1 MFVLQN
7 GSPIGQVSTARHASV
22 ARMRTLLVLVI
33 VVWLAAC
40 AHSPAATSM
49 PPAACPVAAAAALPP
64 EDAALRRWK
73 AIVADDFRPPA
84 GTEPA
89 ALVPELVA
97 YLASVDPERR
107 DTIAYTVLDRWIGKQ
122 VLSAADVHALV
133 ERLVAN
139 LRGPLDAPDGVY
151 GRSFSA
157 LVLASIVERDA
168 AAPVLSD
175 AERRT
180 ILAAARDYAHRETDL
195 RGHTGERGWAHG
207 AAHTADLLAQLAK
220 LPSLTDDDRA
230 VMLDAVAGFV
240 VRRHGQVLHDG
251 EDGRLGVAVVAAAK
265 AGLAP
270 PALAAWLAQI
280 KAPLTERFTPKFD
293 APHYAA
299 YRNARNLLFTLY
311 VQLSLM
317 PEPSDGQRRLLEA
330 VRTTLAD

>member
-1 MFVLQN
+1 
-7 GSPIGQVSTARHASV
+7 
-22 ARMRTLLVLVI
+22 MRTLLALFTVAG
-33 VVWLAAC
+33 LAAC
-40 AHSPAATSM
+40 AHSSQATSTPTSTQ
-49 PPAACPVAAAAALPP
+49 PPACPVVAAGATLPA

-84 GTEPA
+84 GTAPA
-89 ALVPELVA
+89 SLVPELVA

-107 DTIAYTVLDRWIGKQ
+107 DTVAYSVLDRWIGKQ
-122 VLSAADVHALV
+122 VLSAADVRALA
-133 ERLVAN
+133 ERLLAN

-195 RGHTGERGWAHG
+195 RGHTGARGWAHA

-220 LPSLTDDDRA
+220 LPALTDDDRA
-230 VMLDAVAGFV
+230 VILDAIAGFV

-270 PALAAWLAQI
+270 PALTAWLAKL
-280 KAPLTERFTPKFD
+280 KAPLSERFTPAFD
-293 APHYAA
+293 AGHYAA

-317 PEPSDGQRRLLEA
+317 PVPSDGQRRLLEA